1 MNYHEHCGWI
11 YFQYE
16 IFFFGN
22 HGRFGLK
29 PQPDSKM
36 CIYALGIRKSK
47 SI

>member
-1 MNYHEHCGWI
+1 MNIVVRYI
-11 YFQYE
+11 FSMK
-16 IFFFGN
+16 FFFGN